1 MGRSRRRLARLGANA
16 GSNDQMRWARLRT
29 IFALTSGAACLA
41 GMLAGCGGSHRSAEA
56 HPPEATTHPPTRP
69 PAPTSSLPATTT
81 TAAHVTTTSPTTT
94 TTTAQPVTTASSTTR
109 APTTTAAPTQS
120 SPSHFPA
127 VVNEAMEAL
136 QPPPAGMEAPVK
148 LPAVPAAISAEAT
161 KGLDGSYSVTLV
173 ATPTPLPVNSPQLA
187 PAAAK
192 PSSELGTF
200 STTPVASVAAA
211 ASYLAST
218 AREDLATCAG
228 QKTPLSLAG
237 TMATTCATAEGP
249 AVNWAIGAWKVQ
261 VLDDGGT
268 SVPAEVA
275 SAVASYLRS
284 NALPSAA
291 EGLVSVAV
299 PGSPAAGMSTTS
311 VVVWYTAR
319 DVYQVSAPGDALAA
333 LRLASS
339 MRPWPGA

>member
-1 MGRSRRRLARLGANA
+1 V
-16 GSNDQMRWARLRT
+16 RWARLRA
-29 IFALTSGAACLA
+29 IAALASGAVCLA
-41 GMLAGCGGSHRSAEA
+41 GVLAGCGGSHRSAA
-56 HPPEATTHPPTRP
+56 VKPPEATTHPPTSP
-69 PAPTSSLPATTT
+69 LAPTRPLPATTT
-81 TAAHVTTTSPTTT
+81 TAARVTTTSPTTT
-94 TTTAQPVTTASSTTR
+94 TTS
-109 APTTTAAPTQS
+109 PTTTAQPTTTTSSTTKAVTTTAATTTTAPTQP
-120 SPSHFPA
+120 SPSHFPS

-148 LPAVPAAISAEAT
+148 LPAAPAAISAEAT

-237 TMATTCATAEGP
+237 TMATTCATAQGP
-249 AVNWAIGAWKVQ
+249 AVNWTIGVWKVQ
-261 VLDDGGT
+261 VLDDGGA
-268 SVPAEVA
+268 SAPVEVA

-284 NALPSAA
+284 NALPPAA

-299 PGSPAAGMSTTS
+299 PGSPDAGMSTTS
-311 VVVWYTAR
+311 IVVWYTAR

-339 MRPWPGA
+339 MRPWPGD